1 MLAAAGVASRRKA
14 EELIRSGR
22 VSVDG
27 QIVTQL
33 GTRVDP
39 RRARIQVDG
48 KPVRRQPFR
57 YVVMNKPSGFITT
70 TSDERDRR
78 TVMELLPVE
87 PRLFPVGR
95 LDRDTEGLLLFTNDG
110 DVANRVM
117 HPRYGLTKEYL
128 VLTPQKPTERVMG
141 RIRDGVEIDGK
152 RVVPHEF
159 RIVRETAEGVLLS
172 VVVHEGMNRI
182 VRRMMESAGIE
193 VTKLSRVRV
202 GPLSVAGIPRGG
214 YRELTPGELTSL
226 LQSLHVDRGADDPRQ
241 PAGKYRS
248 KRTSQPE
255 KANRVSSGARRVRN
269 AAEIAPAATRHQR
282 VIAVDGPAA
291 AGKSTVARLLA
302 DRLGALLFDTGALY
316 RAVALAALRSGVSVE
331 DEESLARLAVEAQ
344 ISVRPPSLDD
354 GRLYDVW
361 LNGEDVTWSVREPEV
376 GAIVSRVAEQ
386 PAVRAALLPLQRTI
400 ASSGPVVMVGRDIG
414 TVVVPDAGL
423 KIYLDATPEERARR
437 RYREAAARGSTQSFE
452 AVLRETLQRDAIDR
466 SRYTAPLRPAL
477 DAVQINTDG
486 IPIDQIVAEIEE
498 LARSGR
504 DATGQPLWPS

>member
-1 MLAAAGVASRRKA
+1 M
-14 EELIRSGR
+14 
-22 VSVDG
+22 
-27 QIVTQL
+27 
-33 GTRVDP
+33 
-39 RRARIQVDG
+39 
-48 KPVRRQPFR
+48 
-57 YVVMNKPSGFITT
+57 
-70 TSDERDRR
+70 
-78 TVMELLPVE
+78 
-87 PRLFPVGR
+87 
-95 LDRDTEGLLLFTNDG
+95 
-110 DVANRVM
+110 
-117 HPRYGLTKEYL
+117 
-128 VLTPQKPTERVMG
+128 
-141 RIRDGVEIDGK
+141 
-152 RVVPHEF
+152 
-159 RIVRETAEGVLLS
+159 
-172 VVVHEGMNRI
+172 
-182 VRRMMESAGIE
+182 
-193 VTKLSRVRV
+193 
-202 GPLSVAGIPRGG
+202 
-214 YRELTPGELTSL
+214 
-226 LQSLHVDRGADDPRQ
+226 
-241 PAGKYRS
+241 
-248 KRTSQPE
+248 
-255 KANRVSSGARRVRN
+255 RN
-269 AAEIAPAATRHQR
+269 AAEIAPAATGHQR

-316 RAVALAALRSGVSVE
+316 RAVALAALRSGVSLE

-437 RYREAAARGSTQSFE
+437 RYREAAARGSSQSFE